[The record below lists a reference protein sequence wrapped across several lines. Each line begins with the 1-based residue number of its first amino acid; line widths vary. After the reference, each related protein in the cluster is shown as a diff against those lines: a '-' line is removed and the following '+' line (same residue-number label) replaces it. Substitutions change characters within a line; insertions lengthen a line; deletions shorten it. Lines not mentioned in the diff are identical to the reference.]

1 MLRVPFLSTRRY
13 NVERMALSQITW
25 QDVQHLPDDGHRHEA
40 IEGELYVT
48 PAPSSRHQRVAMR
61 LTLALNRLL
70 VDRGL
75 GELFLAPIGVEFPDT
90 QEGVQPD
97 LVFVSRSRSG
107 IIVEEGVRGAPD
119 LVVEIVSPTTASRDR
134 GVKRKLYERQG
145 VARNRRPAY
154 FATSP
159 APPQPARTSSARI
172 GSLRTRFPVA
182 SNTALATAGMMPGN
196 VISPSPVGGSVL
208 STKWISISGT
218 SSMRSS
224 G

>member
-1 MLRVPFLSTRRY
+1 MSRAPRRPPGPLVDSSLKPLRTLRVPFLSTRRY
-13 NVERMALSQITW
+13 NVDRMALSQITW

-70 VDRGL
+70 VDRDL
-75 GELFLAPIGVEFPDT
+75 GELFFAPIGVEFPDT

-107 IIVEEGVRGAPD
+107 IIVEEGLRGAPD
-119 LVVEIVSPTTASRDR
+119 LVVEILSPTTASRDR

-145 VARNRRPAY
+145 IAQYWIVDIEAEAVEVWTFGERPSEA
-154 FATSP
+154 P
-159 APPQPARTSSARI
+159 ALQRYTGSLPVRI
-172 GSLRTRFPVA
+172 GDELVGEIDLAEVFAA
-182 SNTALATAGMMPGN
+182 S
-196 VISPSPVGGSVL
+196 S
-208 STKWISISGT
+208 
-218 SSMRSS
+218 
-224 G
+224 